1 MTATEKLELYRLR
14 TYEHNRQEMREP
26 AEQLEPCPF
35 CGGFPVLL
43 KVPAGFGLPGLC
55 VQCVDC
61 CAKSLVIAYNCGAY
75 KPDECP
81 DGEMYFRPYYEE
93 EANMDVCTRWN
104 ARAMV
109 PAAVISRGCA
119 E

>member
-1 MTATEKLELYRLR
+1 MTATEKLKLYRLR

-35 CGGFPVLL
+35 CGGIPVLL

-61 CAKSLVIAYNCGAY
+61 YAKSLVIAYNCGIT
-75 KPDECP
+75 KN
-81 DGEMYFRPYYEE
+81 GETDFRPYLEE
-93 EANMDVCTRWN
+93 DANQEACTRWN
-104 ARAMV
+104 TRATV
-109 PAAVISRGCA
+109 PAAVISRGRSL
-119 E
+119 